1 MWELRWVLLALG
13 IVLIAAVWI
22 WSGRSTGD
30 SGKSGKT
37 ARSQRR
43 RVSREEAAD
52 SESGASA
59 AAEGE
64 SSAAAAARDD
74 ADNDNDN
81 DNDAKGAAGD
91 NSTGPA
97 HEQGAA
103 EQPAAEQPAVEQPVP
118 KQAAAEKASETIDK
132 VITVRCQTKE
142 GTMSV
147 EQVILALRAAGLK
160 HGRYDIFHRHAEGT
174 EGEPLFSVANLTEP
188 GSFDLTRASEATTAG
203 ITLFMVLPGNGDAV
217 ERFDTM
223 TRTARELASELEA
236 ELYDESGSFWSIQRE
251 RYVRD
256 EVILYGVKHE
266 KR

>member
-13 IVLIAAVWI
+13 LVLIAAVWV

-37 ARSQRR
+37 ARSLRR
-43 RVSREEAAD
+43 SRSREEAAD
-52 SESGASA
+52 SESGASS
-59 AAEGE
+59 AAEGK
-64 SSAAAAARDD
+64 SSAEAAAVAGDD
-74 ADNDNDN
+74 ADNDNG
-81 DNDAKGAAGD
+81 AEGAAGD
-91 NSTGPA
+91 NGTGPA
-97 HEQGAA
+97 HEQAVA
-103 EQPAAEQPAVEQPVP
+103 EQPAAE
-118 KQAAAEKASETIDK
+118 ETIDK

-142 GTMSV
+142 GAMSV
-147 EQVILALRAAGLK
+147 EQVMLALRAAGLN

-174 EGEPLFSVANLTEP
+174 EGEPLFSVANLIEP
-188 GSFDLTRASEATTAG
+188 GSFDLTRASESTTAG

-217 ERFDTM
+217 ERFDMM

-256 EVILYGVKHE
+256 EVIMYGLKRE

>member
-13 IVLIAAVWI
+13 IVLIATVWV

-43 RVSREEAAD
+43 RVSREEPAD
-52 SESGASA
+52 SESGPPA
-59 AAEGE
+59 AAEGTTL
-64 SSAAAAARDD
+64 AAADD
-74 ADNDNDN
+74 DE
-81 DNDAKGAAGD
+81 GTAGD
-91 NSTGPA
+91 NGTDPA
-97 HEQGAA
+97 HEQAA
-103 EQPAAEQPAVEQPVP
+103 AEQPETEQPAAEET
-118 KQAAAEKASETIDK
+118 EETIDK
-132 VITVRCQTKE
+132 VITVRCQTRE
-142 GTMSV
+142 GAMSV
-147 EQVILALRAAGLK
+147 EQVILALRAAGLN

-188 GSFDLTRASEATTAG
+188 GSFDLTRASESTTAG

-217 ERFDTM
+217 ERFDMM

-256 EVILYGVKHE
+256 EVIMFGLKRE

>member
-13 IVLIAAVWI
+13 LVLIAAVWV

-37 ARSQRR
+37 ARSLRR

-52 SESGASA
+52 SESGAAS
-59 AAEGE
+59 AAEGK
-64 SSAAAAARDD
+64 SSAEAAAVAGDD
-74 ADNDNDN
+74 GDN
-81 DNDAKGAAGD
+81 DNDAEGAAGNNRTD
-91 NSTGPA
+91 PA

-103 EQPAAEQPAVEQPVP
+103 RKPAAEQPAAD
-118 KQAAAEKASETIDK
+118 KAEETIDK

-142 GTMSV
+142 GAMSV
-147 EQVILALRAAGLK
+147 EQVVLALRAAGLN

-174 EGEPLFSVANLTEP
+174 QGEPLFSVANLTEP
-188 GSFDLTRASEATTAG
+188 GSFDLTRASESTTAG

-217 ERFDTM
+217 ERFDMM
-223 TRTARELASELEA
+223 TRTARELASKLEA

-256 EVILYGVKHE
+256 EVIMYDLKRE